1 MQRGRVWRIIVR
13 GWVTAG
19 RAIRRRPDQE
29 GKLFPFLFVTI
40 ACGAISGFHA
50 LVASG
55 ATPKMIN
62 KESDARMIGYGAMLM
77 EGVVGII
84 ALIAACSLEMGDY
97 FAINFSPEKFAAV
110 APLHGF
116 SVVNLAE
123 LSREVG
129 ENVVGRT
136 GGAVSLAV
144 GFAQI
149 FTAMPG
155 MKALMWSGRLRGSS
169 NRTWLETKTPSAEIQ
184 LRALHLIGT
193 RLTGRQVSLVR
204 NNRQKAIRLWLEE
217 YLLPDQVAQSFDV
230 VELKE
235 F

>member
-1 MQRGRVWRIIVR
+1 
-13 GWVTAG
+13 
-19 RAIRRRPDQE
+19 
-29 GKLFPFLFVTI
+29 VTI

-50 LVASG
+50 LVAR
-55 ATPKMIN
+55 
-62 KESDARMIGYGAMLM
+62 SDTEDDQQGIRCAHDRVRGDVDGGGR
-77 EGVVGII
+77 GVI

-116 SVVNLAE
+116 SVVILRSSPE
-123 LSREVG
+123 RWG

-155 MKALMWSGRLRGSS
+155 
-169 NRTWLETKTPSAEIQ
+169 
-184 LRALHLIGT
+184 
-193 RLTGRQVSLVR
+193 
-204 NNRQKAIRLWLEE
+204 
-217 YLLPDQVAQSFDV
+217 
-230 VELKE
+230 
-235 F
+235 